1 MKSVLAKAAA
11 ASVTLDPFPH
21 VVIDDALEPDVYA
34 ALVASFPR
42 WQRIVGGERTQNNC
56 NYRIGAET
64 ILADPDFGS
73 TWRELMALHTS
84 NEFFRDV
91 VALFGDAIRALHP
104 ALEANLGKRLED
116 AATNVR
122 NAEPFADFALD
133 SQITWTSPVRRRSSS
148 APAHIDREVAL
159 YAGMLY
165 MRPPDDTVDGGDLEL
180 YRFRPGQRHYHADRS
195 IDLRRLE
202 VCRRIPYAANRLVFF
217 IHSPDSIH
225 GVTQRAPTPLP
236 RLHINIIAETRQKI
250 FSLAER
256 EGTAA

>member
-1 MKSVLAKAAA
+1 MKSVLAKAA
-11 ASVTLDPFPH
+11 SVSLDPFPH

-42 WQRIVGGERTQNNC
+42 WQRVVGGERTQNNR
-56 NYRIGAET
+56 NYRLCAQT
-64 ILADPDFGS
+64 ILADPEFGS
-73 TWRELMALHTS
+73 AWREVMALHTS
-84 NEFFRDV
+84 GEFFRDV
-91 VALFGDAIRALHP
+91 IALFGDSIRALHP
-104 ALEANLGKRLED
+104 SLESSLGKRLED

-122 NAEPFADFALD
+122 YAEPFADFALD
-133 SQITWTSPVRRRSSS
+133 CQLTWTSPVRRRSSS

-165 MRPPDDTVDGGDLEL
+165 MRPPDDGVDGGDLEL
-180 YRFRPGQRHYHADRS
+180 YRFRPGQRHYNDDRS

-236 RLHINIIAETRQKI
+236 RIHINFIAERQQKI
-250 FSLAER
+250 FSLAAR